1 VLHKFIIGSL
11 DQHKGF
17 WVHILVSDA
26 LEEPL
31 LVPKGPFSEQFLK
44 VLFPNGLNGQISWIL
59 HALSINA
66 FEHLFLKV

>member
-1 VLHKFIIGSL
+1 MHRVLHKFIIGFL

-31 LVPKGPFSEQFLK
+31 LVSKGPFSEQFLK
-44 VLFPNGLNGQISWIL
+44 YY
-59 HALSINA
+59 
-66 FEHLFLKV
+66 FLMG